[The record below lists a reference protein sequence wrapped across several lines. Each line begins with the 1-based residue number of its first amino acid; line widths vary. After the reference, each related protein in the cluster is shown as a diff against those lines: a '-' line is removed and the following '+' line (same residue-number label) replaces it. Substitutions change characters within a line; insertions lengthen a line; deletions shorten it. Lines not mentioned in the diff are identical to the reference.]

1 MSSRARRARRADPTS
16 TDEEQADATD
26 DLDLVDDEELADD
39 EELEDEDELVDDD
52 EDDEDELLDDD
63 EVDEEEVLAEA
74 ADDHVDDGEAA
85 PALLLVGLG
94 KTYGDLPALLP
105 IDLVIPAGQAVA
117 LIGHNG
123 SGKSTLLRMVAG
135 LLEPTEGEVEIAG
148 WPVGSVPAR
157 ATTSFLPDEP
167 VLYDD
172 LSVREHVEYV
182 SRLHG
187 GDGWDDYAE
196 DVAVRLGLGERLD
209 DLPARFSRGL
219 RQKTSLLLGIV
230 RPFSV
235 LLVDEPFVGLDAPG
249 KATLLELLDEIHG
262 DGAAVVVA
270 THDPEFVER
279 VDRSIALRDG
289 ELIFDGQATVG
300 EVLRLVSA

>member
-1 MSSRARRARRADPTS
+1 VSSRARRARRADPTS
-16 TDEEQADATD
+16 TDEEQVDAT
-26 DLDLVDDEELADD
+26 DLDLVDDEELEDDGELVGDDD
-39 EELEDEDELVDDD
+39 EELEDDGELVDDDDEDELVDDD
-52 EDDEDELLDDD
+52 EMLPEDD
-63 EVDEEEVLAEA
+63 
-74 ADDHVDDGEAA
+74 DDHVDDGEAA

-94 KTYGDLPALLP
+94 KTYGDLPALHP

-123 SGKSTLLRMVAG
+123 SGKSTLLRMVSG

-187 GDGWDDYAE
+187 GEGWDDYAE

-235 LLVDEPFVGLDAPG
+235 LLVDEPFVGLDATG